1 MEWITI
7 RHSVMG
13 KWKLEVNVET
23 ASGSERS
30 LMSVTDEM
38 ELLG

>member
-23 ASGSERS
+23 ASGSKRS
-30 LMSVTDEM
+30 VMSVDYKM